1 MTQWTRENSRAFMPY
16 PDCDV
21 AHTEDGPLAGLTFSV
36 KDMFDV
42 AGFPT
47 SAGSP
52 TMLAV
57 SGIKTTTARAVQQL
71 LDAGA
76 RFIGKA
82 VTDEFAFSVIGN
94 NAHFGVPVNGAAP
107 DRYAGGS
114 SSGSASSVSC
124 GLCDFSLGTDS
135 GGSIRGPASQC
146 GLFGIRP
153 SFGRISLEGC
163 FGLCPAFDTAGILAA
178 DLDVFERATSVL
190 IGKDSQ
196 QSKETPRLLI
206 PEDIFELFGPRV
218 INAVPDA
225 LESAQSLWGQAHR
238 VKAAPVDLNAVLKA
252 YQALQGREIW
262 KHDGP
267 FIEKYQPTFGPGVKE
282 RFAFA
287 KTIHDKD
294 LTEQE
299 SLCEQTVRHINGLL
313 ADSSVLILPTLPG
326 AGLKLDCSPD
336 DMNAFRSKMS
346 ASFCLGG
353 LAGVPWITL
362 PLAEIDGAPLGVSLV
377 SACGTDAW
385 LLELSK
391 ALVQNR

>member
-1 MTQWTRENSRAFMPY
+1 MPQWTRENSRAFMPY

-21 AHTEDGPLAGLTFSV
+21 PHAESGPLVGLTFSV

-52 TMLAV
+52 TMLAA
-57 SGIKTTTARAVQQL
+57 SGIKTKTACAVQQL

-82 VTDEFAFSVIGN
+82 VTDELAFSVIGN
-94 NAHFGVPVNGAAP
+94 NAHFGIPVNGAAP
-107 DRYAGGS
+107 ERYAGGS

-135 GGSIRGPASQC
+135 GGSVRGPASQC

-163 FGLCPAFDTAGILAA
+163 FGLCPPFDTAGILAA
-178 DLDVFERATSVL
+178 DFDVFERATSVL
-190 IGKDSQ
+190 IRKDSQ
-196 QSKETPRLLI
+196 QSKETPQLLI

-218 INAVPDA
+218 IDAVSDA

-238 VKAAPVDLNAVLKA
+238 VKAATVDLNAVLKA

-262 KHDGP
+262 KHDGT

-287 KTIHDKD
+287 KTVHDKD

-299 SLCEQTVRHINGLL
+299 SLCEQAVRHINGLL

-346 ASFCLGG
+346 ASFYLGE

-362 PLAEIDGAPLGVSLV
+362 PLAEIDGAPLGVSLI

-391 ALVQNR
+391 PLVQNR

>member
-1 MTQWTRENSRAFMPY
+1 M
-16 PDCDV
+16 
-21 AHTEDGPLAGLTFSV
+21 
-36 KDMFDV
+36 
-42 AGFPT
+42 
-47 SAGSP
+47 
-52 TMLAV
+52 
-57 SGIKTTTARAVQQL
+57 
-71 LDAGA
+71 
-76 RFIGKA
+76 
-82 VTDEFAFSVIGN
+82 
-94 NAHFGVPVNGAAP
+94 
-107 DRYAGGS
+107 
-114 SSGSASSVSC
+114 
-124 GLCDFSLGTDS
+124 
-135 GGSIRGPASQC
+135 
-146 GLFGIRP
+146 
-153 SFGRISLEGC
+153 
-163 FGLCPAFDTAGILAA
+163 
-178 DLDVFERATSVL
+178 
-190 IGKDSQ
+190 
-196 QSKETPRLLI
+196 I

-218 INAVPDA
+218 INAVSDA

-299 SLCEQTVRHINGLL
+299 SLCEQAVRHINGLL

-336 DMNAFRSKMS
+336 DMNAFRSRMS

>member
-1 MTQWTRENSRAFMPY
+1 MPSKSHALGRTNHQRWLRLRGIGQRS
-16 PDCDV
+16 DLS
-21 AHTEDGPLAGLTFSV
+21 E
-36 KDMFDV
+36 
-42 AGFPT
+42 
-47 SAGSP
+47 
-52 TMLAV
+52 LAV
-57 SGIKTTTARAVQQL
+57 LAAQFFNRTEL
-71 LDAGA
+71 
-76 RFIGKA
+76 
-82 VTDEFAFSVIGN
+82 
-94 NAHFGVPVNGAAP
+94 NGALRTGLHADGLQTGFETVKTAVALAHLLG
-107 DRYAGGS
+107 DRIEDRCMVRASHGA
-114 SSGSASSVSC
+114 SA
-124 GLCDFSLGTDS
+124 
-135 GGSIRGPASQC
+135 
-146 GLFGIRP
+146 
-153 SFGRISLEGC
+153 
-163 FGLCPAFDTAGILAA
+163 AA
-178 DLDVFERATSVL
+178 
-190 IGKDSQ
+190 
-196 QSKETPRLLI
+196 
-206 PEDIFELFGPRV
+206 
-218 INAVPDA
+218 DA

-238 VKAAPVDLNAVLKA
+238 VKAATVDLNAVLKA

-262 KHDGP
+262 KHDGT

-287 KTIHDKD
+287 KTVHDKD

-299 SLCEQTVRHINGLL
+299 SLCEQAVRHIYGLL

-377 SACGTDAW
+377 SACDTDAW

>member
-1 MTQWTRENSRAFMPY
+1 MA
-16 PDCDV
+16 
-21 AHTEDGPLAGLTFSV
+21 L
-36 KDMFDV
+36 
-42 AGFPT
+42 
-47 SAGSP
+47 
-52 TMLAV
+52 
-57 SGIKTTTARAVQQL
+57 
-71 LDAGA
+71 
-76 RFIGKA
+76 
-82 VTDEFAFSVIGN
+82 
-94 NAHFGVPVNGAAP
+94 
-107 DRYAGGS
+107 
-114 SSGSASSVSC
+114 
-124 GLCDFSLGTDS
+124 
-135 GGSIRGPASQC
+135 
-146 GLFGIRP
+146 
-153 SFGRISLEGC
+153 
-163 FGLCPAFDTAGILAA
+163 
-178 DLDVFERATSVL
+178 FERAAEL
-190 IGKDSQ
+190 ITLGAAGAAGDGRIVAKGDV
-196 QSKETPRLLI
+196 ELGVGDFLNVLI

-218 INAVPDA
+218 IDAVSDA

-238 VKAAPVDLNAVLKA
+238 AKAATVDLNAVLKA

-262 KHDGP
+262 KHDGT

-287 KTIHDKD
+287 KTVHDKD

-299 SLCEQTVRHINGLL
+299 SLCEQAVRHINGLL

-336 DMNAFRSKMS
+336 DMNAFRSKMSAFRSKMS